1 MSPVKVLTR
10 GECIIVVQKSIVF
23 KRLFYVKMKT
33 RNSYELMVLDDSIL
47 PEYTLKKV
55 TKLIM
60 SILLVVI
67 LVTCIVIGLLIKHTS
82 HKDEVYEHYT
92 IRTESRNYSFE
103 ETVSDSP
110 TEVISTMSM
119 SFNDNDSSNGTS
131 LILTPAITTQM
142 TKGRSNS

>member
-1 MSPVKVLTR
+1 MYQMSPEKVLTR

-23 KRLFYVKMKT
+23 KRSFYVKMKT

-82 HKDEVYEHYT
+82 HKDEVYEHFT
-92 IRTESRNYSFE
+92 MRTESRNYSID
-103 ETVSDSP
+103 ETVFDS
-110 TEVISTMSM
+110 TTVISTMSLNEA
-119 SFNDNDSSNGTS
+119 STDTS
-131 LILTPAITTQM
+131 LITTPALTTKM
-142 TKGRSNS
+142 MKGRLNS